1 MSSAIPRR
9 LLLVVHPTRSD
20 AKRTAEALIAKL
32 ASENFEIVST
42 SEIEMAGIAKIS
54 LSELGDLLSES
65 AIELAV
71 VLGGD
76 GTILRAAQAIRGS
89 SVPLLGVNLGHVGFL
104 AQIGRPTIAELATA
118 IIAKNYKSERRMVL
132 QYRIE
137 RAGESIANGW
147 ALNEVTIERSSEAMV
162 ELLVQID
169 HRPLSRWGCDGII
182 CATPTGSTAYAFSA
196 GGPIV
201 WPEVEALVLL
211 PLAAHAL
218 FSRPMVISP
227 ESIIAVD
234 IESEEATLSADGL
247 RKFQLVEN
255 DRVILTSD
263 NSPINLA
270 QIDPALFTD
279 RLVAKFKLPV
289 EGWRGE

>member
-9 LLLVVHPTRSD
+9 LLLVVHPTRSE

-42 SEIEMAGIAKIS
+42 SEIEIVGIAKIS
-54 LSELGDLLSES
+54 LSELGDLLSKS

-89 SVPLLGVNLGHVGFL
+89 SVPLLGGNLGHVGFL
-104 AQIGRPTIAELATA
+104 AQIGRPSITELATA

-137 RAGESIANGW
+137 RAGETIANGW